1 MAAMRVI
8 ETMDDVAEGAA
19 WLAANDADMAR
30 AIDVIDGIPLR
41 RNPDGFAALLKVIVG
56 QQVSTAAAAG
66 IWRRV
71 EEAGFVTET
80 AVLAATEETLR
91 GAGLSRAKAVYAKAI
106 AQAALDYEALRALP
120 EAEAIAQLTA
130 IKGVGQWTA
139 EIYLMFAVGRADM
152 FAPGDLALRE
162 ATRVL
167 LGRQERPTIKETA
180 EIAKRWSPWRGVA
193 ARILFTY
200 YRADKGR
207 EGLA

>member
-1 MAAMRVI
+1 
-8 ETMDDVAEGAA
+8 MDDVAEGAA

-30 AIDVIDGIPLR
+30 AIETIDAIPLR

-66 IWRRV
+66 IWARV
-71 EEAGFVTET
+71 EAAGFVTER
-80 AVLAATEETLR
+80 AVLAASETDLR
-91 GAGLSRAKAVYAKAI
+91 EAGLSRAKAVYAQAI
-106 AQAALDYEALRALP
+106 AAAALDYDALRSLP
-120 EAEAIAQLTA
+120 EADAMATLTA

-167 LGRQERPTIKETA
+167 LGRVERPTIKETA

-200 YRADKGR
+200 YRATKGR
-207 EGLA
+207 EGLI

>member
-1 MAAMRVI
+1 MRLI
-8 ETMDDVAEGAA
+8 ETMNDVAEGAA
-19 WLAANDADMAR
+19 WLSAHDPDMAR
-30 AIDVIDGIPLR
+30 AIAIIDAIPLR
-41 RNPDGFAALLKVIVG
+41 RNPDGYAALLKVIVG

-66 IWRRV
+66 IWKRV
-71 EEAGFVTET
+71 EEAGFITEA
-80 AVLAATEETLR
+80 AVLATNEEALR
-91 GAGLSRAKAVYAKAI
+91 AAGLSRAKAVYAKAI
-106 AQAALDYEALRALP
+106 AEAALDYEALRAMP
-120 EAEAIAQLTA
+120 EREAMATLTA

-167 LGRQERPTIKETA
+167 LGRQERPSIKETA

-200 YRADKGR
+200 YRVDKGR

>member
-1 MAAMRVI
+1 
-8 ETMDDVAEGAA
+8 MDDVAEGAA
-19 WLAANDADMAR
+19 WLAANDANMAR
-30 AIDVIDGIPLR
+30 AIETIDAIPLR

-66 IWRRV
+66 IWARV
-71 EEAGFVTET
+71 EAAGFVTER
-80 AVLAATEETLR
+80 AVLAASETDLR
-91 GAGLSRAKAVYAKAI
+91 EAGLSRAKAVYAQAI
-106 AQAALDYEALRALP
+106 AAAALDYDALRSLP
-120 EAEAIAQLTA
+120 EADAMATLTA

-167 LGRQERPTIKETA
+167 LGRVERPTIKETA

-200 YRADKGR
+200 YRATKGR
-207 EGLA
+207 EGLI

>member
-1 MAAMRVI
+1 MKII

-30 AIDVIDGIPLR
+30 AIETIDAIPLR

-66 IWRRV
+66 IWARV
-71 EEAGFVTET
+71 EAAGFVTER
-80 AVLAATEETLR
+80 AVLAASETDLR
-91 GAGLSRAKAVYAKAI
+91 EAGLSRAKAVYAQAI
-106 AQAALDYEALRALP
+106 AAAALDYDALRSLP
-120 EAEAIAQLTA
+120 EADAMATLTA

-167 LGRQERPTIKETA
+167 LGRVERPTIKETA

-200 YRADKGR
+200 YRATKGR
-207 EGLA
+207 EGLI

>member
-1 MAAMRVI
+1 
-8 ETMDDVAEGAA
+8 MDDVAEGAA
-19 WLAANDADMAR
+19 WLAAHDADMAR
-30 AIDVIDGIPLR
+30 AIDVIDAIPLR
-41 RNPDGFAALLKVIVG
+41 RNPDGYAALLKVIVG

-66 IWRRV
+66 IWARV
-71 EEAGFVTET
+71 EAAGFITET
-80 AVLAATEETLR
+80 AVLAATEDALR
-91 GAGLSRAKAVYAKAI
+91 EAGLSRAKAVYAKAI
-106 AQAALDYEALRALP
+106 AAAALDYGALRTMP
-120 EAEAIAQLTA
+120 EGDAMARLTA

-167 LGRQERPTIKETA
+167 LGRAERPSIAETA

-200 YRADKGR
+200 YRATKGR
-207 EGLA
+207 EGLI

>member
-1 MAAMRVI
+1 MRLI

-19 WLAANDADMAR
+19 WLAASDPDMAR
-30 AIDVIDGIPLR
+30 AIRAIDEIPLR

-66 IWRRV
+66 IWKRV
-71 EEAGFVTET
+71 EAAGYVTEA
-80 AVLAATEETLR
+80 AVLGTSEEALR
-91 GAGLSRAKAVYAKAI
+91 EAGLSRSKAVYAKAI
-106 AQAALDYEALRALP
+106 ASAALDYEALRTMP
-120 EAEAIAQLTA
+120 EAEAMALLTA

-167 LGRQERPTIKETA
+167 LGRKERPSIKETA
-180 EIAKRWSPWRGVA
+180 EIATRWSPWRGVA

-200 YRADKGR
+200 YRVDKGR